1 MFPTCL
7 NPKAARKLE
16 RAASVGVE
24 SRLVGVVPRQST
36 PALGVCVMAAARAN
50 WKGYLRLSLV
60 SCPIALYPAT
70 TESEKIRFHQLHK
83 QTGNRIRYL
92 KVDADTGKQVDSDDI
107 VKAYEVSKS
116 KYIEITDEDL
126 EAVSVESNRTIDIDQ
141 FVPREEIDDLYNV
154 RPSYIAPEGKIGAD
168 AFVTIR
174 EAIAATDKVALAR
187 LILTTREHVI
197 ALEPRGK
204 GLMGTLLRYPYE
216 VRDEKDYFADIP
228 NIKIDKEMLDLA
240 KHIVQ
245 TKSGHFDPEKF
256 EDRYETALKELIRKK
271 TAGEPITA
279 PKRAEPSNVINLMD
293 ALKRSVA
300 VERGEEQPASP
311 RKASNARKA
320 TSAKRA
326 HTSSKK
332 TWKAG

>member
-1 MFPTCL
+1 M
-7 NPKAARKLE
+7 
-16 RAASVGVE
+16 G
-24 SRLVGVVPRQST
+24 
-36 PALGVCVMAAARAN
+36 ARAN

-70 TESEKIRFHQLHK
+70 SESEKVRFHQLHK

-92 KVDADTGKQVDSDDI
+92 KVDADTGKEIDSDDI
-107 VKAYEVSKS
+107 VKAYEASKG

-141 FVPREEIDDLYNV
+141 FVPRDEIDDLYV
-154 RPSYIAPEGKIGAD
+154 RPYYIAPEGKIGAD

-187 LILTTREHVI
+187 LVLTTREHVI

-228 NIKIDKEMLDLA
+228 KIKIDKEMLDLA

-256 EDRYETALKELIRKK
+256 EDHYEKALRDMIKRKVAGKE
-271 TAGEPITA
+271 ITA
-279 PKRAEPSNVINLMD
+279 PKPVEHSNVINLMD

-300 VERGEEQPASP
+300 AERGDKHGASSG
-311 RKASNARKA
+311 KAPSARRA
-320 TSAKRA
+320 SSAKRA
-326 HTSSKK
+326 RKP
-332 TWKAG
+332 A

>member
-1 MFPTCL
+1 M
-7 NPKAARKLE
+7 
-16 RAASVGVE
+16 
-24 SRLVGVVPRQST
+24 
-36 PALGVCVMAAARAN
+36 
-50 WKGYLRLSLV
+50 
-60 SCPIALYPAT
+60 
-70 TESEKIRFHQLHK
+70 
-83 QTGNRIRYL
+83 
-92 KVDADTGKQVDSDDI
+92 
-107 VKAYEVSKS
+107 
-116 KYIEITDEDL
+116 
-126 EAVSVESNRTIDIDQ
+126 NRTIDIDQ

-256 EDRYETALKELIRKK
+256 EDHYEKAL
-271 TAGEPITA
+271 
-279 PKRAEPSNVINLMD
+279 
-293 ALKRSVA
+293 
-300 VERGEEQPASP
+300 
-311 RKASNARKA
+311 A
-320 TSAKRA
+320 T
-326 HTSSKK
+326 
-332 TWKAG
+332 